1 MVYETDFYTTRRPYS
16 RPTVSSY
23 SVTKSTLKK
32 PNPYLIKEESPDREN
47 IDREKSRM
55 TVKKIK
61 KLRQKVREG
70 AAKCEMI
77 ATKGYNF
84 KNTQTKMPKIKMLC
98 FDTPL
103 RIIPGVGRV
112 YSPNVYT
119 YSTYLST
126 PYRHYTPISTYS
138 YHLPTYSYDYS
149 LPRSLY
155 LPSAVPIRY
164 YSRSSP
170 VRVVTSPLTD
180 YYSPLIYS
188 VNVRPSVIHREMMR
202 IEHKTRPRYGYDPTE
217 DFLNSASAKEFE
229 DDLRSIRTQTS
240 RVLSR
245 IHAPLPRA
253 RRAISCTPFSSYSD
267 RELLDR
273 VRGRSVVRDDIFTL
287 ANYAEPARHYT
298 ASRFLDPNRPSRKF
312 TAPKPLE
319 DPLLDVKAKQA
330 ERAKKL
336 ASLNEVDEIE
346 LEKIRAKRLDE
357 QKMKAEKMAN
367 DAAEAEAQKIEAARR
382 EAARQLEEERKKEE
396 GRKLAEERMK
406 AEAAKAKEAAELA
419 AKKAA
424 EEEARL
430 AAEKARAE
438 EEAAAAEE
446 ARLAAEKA
454 RAEEEARL
462 AAEKAEQERLAKEE
476 EEKRLA
482 EEAAERAE
490 QERLAKE
497 EEEKRLAEEAA
508 LLAAEEERLAQE
520 AAEKAEQERIAK
532 EEEEKKRLAEEQAR
546 LEEEAA
552 RIAEFEKVA
561 KEEREVE
568 LARQAAEL
576 AEIARLEAEAIKLEQ
591 LEQEQHS
598 ENADNQIESEPVVE
612 EPLTPAAA
620 EDTKEDISEAHATA
634 EETPRESEQ
643 AGEDTADEADPLE

>member
-103 RIIPGVGRV
+103 RIIPGVGR
-112 YSPNVYT
+112 
-119 YSTYLST
+119 
-126 PYRHYTPISTYS
+126 
-138 YHLPTYSYDYS
+138 
-149 LPRSLY
+149 
-155 LPSAVPIRY
+155 
-164 YSRSSP
+164 
-170 VRVVTSPLTD
+170 
-180 YYSPLIYS
+180 
-188 VNVRPSVIHREMMR
+188 
-202 IEHKTRPRYGYDPTE
+202 
-217 DFLNSASAKEFE
+217 EFE